1 MKDLCTNCVDR
12 DICEELCDRA
22 NDYAEQDHIDK
33 HWRISYVENL
43 DRLDWLAN
51 HVSTLSL
58 AEMQNEVELNL
69 EDWKFVEEDCEFPL
83 TEQQSQ
89 CLYLYFW
96 MKWTQKKIGKELGI
110 TRQAVTKHIK
120 YAKKKLIKMLKSE

>member
-1 MKDLCTNCVDR
+1 MKDLCTDCVDR
-12 DICEELCDRA
+12 DICEELCDKA
-22 NDYAEQDHIDK
+22 LEWADQDHVEK

-58 AEMQNEVELNL
+58 QEMQNEVELNL
-69 EDWKFVEEDCEFPL
+69 EDWKFVSSECKL

-89 CLYLYFW
+89 CMYLYYW
-96 MKWTQKKIGKELGI
+96 EKLTQTEIGKKLGI
-110 TRQAVTKHIK
+110 SQPAVVKHIK
-120 YAKKKLIKMLKSE
+120 YAKKKLTKMLKS